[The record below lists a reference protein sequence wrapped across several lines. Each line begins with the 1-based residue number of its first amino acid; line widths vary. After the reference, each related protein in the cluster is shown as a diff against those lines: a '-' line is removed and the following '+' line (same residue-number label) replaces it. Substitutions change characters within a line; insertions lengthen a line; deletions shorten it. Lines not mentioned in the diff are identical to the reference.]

1 MECHIHS
8 NSVCPWFLASPVIG
22 QFQTSITLIVWC
34 RSSVTQT
41 KNNYNYSSTNNFLFK
56 KLGFTYF
63 FLIFNHVEL
72 WISSGFHSLWLVK
85 CLQTCALIGR
95 IHISYWKT
103 FIIHIYIVHNILECF
118 VANQIMNIIG
128 RTLTIMIMI
137 TQSSQEVRTLSI
149 LSLMMDR
156 IRQDATTHHSCIA
169 K

>member
-1 MECHIHS
+1 MFDVDLLSPKLKVITIIH
-8 NSVCPWFLASPVIG
+8 LQI
-22 QFQTSITLIVWC
+22 I
-34 RSSVTQT
+34 
-41 KNNYNYSSTNNFLFK
+41 FLFK

-95 IHISYWKT
+95 NWIHISYWKT
-103 FIIHIYIVHNILECF
+103 FIIHFYIVHNILECF

-137 TQSSQEVRTLSI
+137 TQSSPEVRTLSI

-156 IRQDATTHHSCIA
+156 IRQDATIFVTHSCIA